1 MRDSGSLD
9 SHAAVFY
16 ILRDPQFQNPPVKYQ
31 GLVKA
36 AQTAKQFSYSPYSDF
51 RVGAALLTSAGKLYS
66 GCNIESSSF
75 SLTICAERTAL
86 FKAVSGA
93 DRHFVAIAIA
103 TDSDDFVPP
112 CGACRQVIQ
121 DLAGDIDVV
130 LVNRKGKTRMHKSAD
145 LLPYP
150 FQGKLLPKH
159 KRNGTRHPS

>member
-1 MRDSGSLD
+1 M
-9 SHAAVFY
+9 
-16 ILRDPQFQNPPVKYQ
+16 KYQ

-36 AQTAKQFSYSPYSDF
+36 AQNAKQYSYAPYSDF
-51 RVGAALLTSAGKLYS
+51 RVGAALLTRAGKLYS

-93 DRHFVAIAIA
+93 ERHFVAIAVA

-112 CGACRQVIQ
+112 CGACRQVIH

-130 LVNRKGKTRMHKSAD
+130 LVNRRGKTRLHKSAA
-145 LLPYP
+145 LLPHP
-150 FQGKLLPKH
+150 FQDKLLPKH
-159 KRNGTRHPS
+159 KRNGTRHSS